1 MRLVWSHSTA
11 RAEALYSTGS
21 VTSEK
26 RADMAIMPTPIQHS
40 SSFCVEARM
49 TRPRMMTHVAAVEA
63 NCTTGTSC
71 ERSVSGA

>member
-1 MRLVWSHSTA
+1 M
-11 RAEALYSTGS
+11 YSTGS

-26 RADMAIMPTPIQHS
+26 IADMAIMPTLIQHS
-40 SSFCVEARM
+40 RAFCVVVM
-49 TRPRMMTHVAAVEA
+49 STSPRMMTHVAAVEE

>member
-1 MRLVWSHSTA
+1 MRLTCSHSSA

-26 RADMAIMPTPIQHS
+26 IADMAIMPTPIQHS
-40 SSFCVEARM
+40 RAFCVVVM
-49 TRPRMMTHVAAVEA
+49 STSPRMMTHVAAVEE